1 MESSSSSPFNALVTT
16 ALSQVDG
23 AASALSFRGVSVEAL
38 ADRGYVAVASFL
50 HTNRWPDVEEVAA
63 FEARLLEQQLPAH
76 AVADTTMAAAM
87 ASLRRS
93 LTDVEAGVDD
103 DIAAFAGAV
112 SRLVGRLR
120 GHTARRVDFVGA
132 ILEGVSTRSID
143 DVDVAAFDAA
153 MVLHLDHALNPGTL
167 CVRVAAS
174 TGASA
179 AACLTAGLTALEGP
193 LHGGASTNVGA
204 MLERL
209 VSSSTTSAPAIEQF
223 VLHERAAKR
232 RLPGFGHPIYQQR
245 DPRTAVLK
253 KLTEGIA
260 NATGDSAILDVA
272 SAVEAAVAHTT
283 DGRLFAN
290 VDFYA
295 AALYASLGIPLWL
308 HTPMFAAARLQGWA
322 AHVVEER
329 ARRKIISPEGG
340 YCGPPSRSLHSVI
353 NS

>member
-1 MESSSSSPFNALVTT
+1 MESSSSKPSDALVTT
-16 ALSQVDG
+16 ALSHVDG
-23 AASALSFRGVSVEAL
+23 AASVLSFRGVSVEEL
-38 ADRGYVAVASFL
+38 AERGYVGVAAFL
-50 HTNRWPDVEEVAA
+50 HTNQWPDASAVAA
-63 FEARLLEQQLPAH
+63 FEARLLEVQLPAH
-76 AVADTTMAAAM
+76 AVAHTSMAAAM

-93 LTDVEAGVDD
+93 LTDVEAACDD
-103 DIAAFAGAV
+103 DIPAFAGAV

-120 GHTARRVDFVGA
+120 GHTAHRVDFVGN

-174 TGASA
+174 TGASV
-179 AACLTAGLTALEGP
+179 AACLTAGLSALEGP
-193 LHGGASTNVGA
+193 LHGGASSNVGA
-204 MLERL
+204 LLERL
-209 VSSSTTSAPAIEQF
+209 LSSSTTSPQAVEQF
-223 VLHERAAKR
+223 VVNERQAR
-232 RLPGFGHPIYQQR
+232 RRIPGFGHPIYQQR

-253 KLTEGIA
+253 QLTERIA
-260 NATGDSAILDVA
+260 TARGTYEILDVA
-272 SAVEAAVAHTT
+272 RALEAAVNKTS

-340 YCGPPSRSLHSVI
+340 YCGPQLRSLHSVI
-353 NS
+353 DS